1 MNINYKKGIV
11 LAFITAVISGFSIFY
26 NKFAVIGGMDSTVFN
41 IIKNGGV
48 AIIFSGI
55 IIFSKNRNRFKN
67 LTKKDWIKLLL
78 IGIIGGSI
86 PFILFFEGLKLI
98 PAASANI
105 LQKTLFIWI
114 ALLAIPILKEKL
126 NFLQIIGY
134 LLIIYANFFLGGFQ
148 GFSTS
153 IGTWL
158 ILTATIFWAIE
169 NVIAKI
175 TLKNIDPL
183 LVGWARMTFGVLVM
197 ILFALSQNKLGQFSL
212 LTPAKVMPILIS
224 ILFLTGYVLTWYK
237 ALKNAPATLVSSILV
252 FATSITTIL
261 SSLFIT
267 HTFPNSGFV
276 TAFLLLLGILVIS
289 IFSSKNITVSGR
301 PISI

>member
-237 ALKNAPATLVSSILV
+237 ALKNASATLVSSILV